1 MSRYFTER
9 QIDSVGGDDTFCVE
23 ADSPEEAME
32 KFEAGEGVLVESG
45 AEVMGY
51 HPWDFGTL
59 RCEDHE
65 VPPGICPA
73 CGGCVELR
81 VVGTNSDNTKT
92 LRECQHCGFEFL
104 EEK

>member
-1 MSRYFTER
+1 MSRYFTDR

-32 KFEAGEGVLVESG
+32 KFEADEGVIVESG
-45 AEVMGY
+45 AEVMSY
-51 HPWDFGTL
+51 HPWDFDTL

-73 CGGCVELR
+73 CGSCVELS
-81 VVGTNSDNTKT
+81 TDTKT